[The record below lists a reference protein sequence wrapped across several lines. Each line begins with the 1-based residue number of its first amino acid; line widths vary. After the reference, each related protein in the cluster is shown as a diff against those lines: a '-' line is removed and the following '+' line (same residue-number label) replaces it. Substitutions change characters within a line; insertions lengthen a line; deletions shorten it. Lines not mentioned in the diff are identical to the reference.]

1 MGLVDNKHVPLTGEY
16 VGMLRLD
23 SVAAQIL
30 KRKEHH
36 CPMLVSESVANG
48 VRVSFKRIG
57 IYEIEAFEILNAFY
71 RLLPFVLHVG
81 LARHNK
87 YSPVPLV

>member
-1 MGLVDNKHVPLTGEY
+1 
-16 VGMLRLD
+16 
-23 SVAAQIL
+23 
-30 KRKEHH
+30 
-36 CPMLVSESVANG
+36 MLVSECVANG